1 MTLSRSSLWASMGI
15 IYFYIYIAS
24 YGVIMDETLGG
35 KIEPRDYQINIYK
48 QAIRENTLVVLPT
61 GMGKTIIAAMV
72 ANFIITEKN
81 ERVLFLAP
89 TKPLV
94 SQHFET
100 FRKLLDM
107 DSPAIAKFT
116 GEVDNQDRLLDWSTS
131 KVVISTPQVVVND
144 LRSGM
149 IDFSKYGLIIFD
161 EAHRASGNYAY
172 VDIAREFIQYKKRL
186 ILALTASPGSKRE
199 KLDEVTEGLSIENV
213 IIKTENDRDVQKY
226 VNSVRID
233 AKILDLPPSVK
244 SARPLLQ
251 EIYSE
256 ILSKIRESGI
266 FKNEPINRRTMA
278 SKIPELVRRAREGEN
293 NLFGLI
299 PYISGAIRVD
309 YAMEYLESQGT
320 EIALDYINEIMS
332 SQEKTLRRTAAM
344 IKKSPVFQQLID
356 ELQESA
362 ARDHSNPKL
371 NAILELCNDT
381 LSENPDSRII
391 VFTHFRKTA
400 MILTRFLSEKST
412 LAKPVRFVGQSSKGE
427 DEGIN
432 QKKQE
437 GIINGFREGE
447 FNVLV
452 ATSVAEEG
460 LDIPSTDLVIFY
472 EPVPSEIRTI
482 QRRGRTGRHHA
493 GKVIILIYKDSRDSA
508 YYYSSIRKE
517 AAMRK
522 NINRY
527 ESGAEKSPVKDN
539 PMEISPN
546 RSRTSL
552 DDFS

>member
-1 MTLSRSSLWASMGI
+1 
-15 IYFYIYIAS
+15 
-24 YGVIMDETLGG
+24 MDETLGG
-35 KIEPRDYQINIYK
+35 KIEPRDYQINIFK
-48 QAIRENTLVVLPT
+48 EAVRENTLVVLPT

-72 ANFIITEKN
+72 ANFILKEKN

-89 TKPLV
+89 TKPLI

-100 FRKLLDM
+100 FKKLLELDP
-107 DSPAIAKFT
+107 PAISKFT
-116 GEVDNQDRLLDWSTS
+116 GEVDNQDRMLDWSTS

-149 IDFSKYGLIIFD
+149 IDFSKYGLVIFD

-172 VDIAREFIQYKKRL
+172 VDIAREFVQYKKRL

-199 KLDEVTEGLSIENV
+199 KLDEVTENLSIENV
-213 IIKTENDRDVQKY
+213 IIKTENDEDVQKY
-226 VNSVRID
+226 VNSVRIE
-233 AKILDLPPSVK
+233 AKILDLPPSVR
-244 SARPLLQ
+244 STRPLLQ
-251 EIYSE
+251 EVYSE
-256 ILSKIRESGI
+256 ILSKIRESGV
-266 FKNEPINRRTMA
+266 FKNEPINRRSMA
-278 SKIPELVRRAREGEN
+278 SKIPELVRRAKEGEN
-293 NLFGLI
+293 NLFGII
-299 PYISGAIRVD
+299 PYLSGAIRVD
-309 YAMEYLESQGT
+309 YAMEYLESQGV
-320 EIALDYINEIMS
+320 EIALDYLNEIMT

-344 IKKSPVFQQLID
+344 IKKSPAFEQLMD
-356 ELQESA
+356 ELQKSVVE
-362 ARDHSNPKL
+362 DHSNPKL
-371 NAILELCNDT
+371 NAILELCKT
-381 LSENPDSRII
+381 ALSENPNSRII
-391 VFTHFRKTA
+391 VFTHFRKTS

-412 LAKPVRFVGQSSKGE
+412 LTKPVRFVGQSSKGE
-427 DEGIN
+427 DEGLN

-437 GIINGFREGE
+437 GIIHGFREGE

-517 AAMRK
+517 TAMRK

-527 ESGAEKSPVKDN
+527 ESRSSESPVNQGKMAMKPGN
-539 PMEISPN
+539 N
-546 RSRTSL
+546 ATSL
-552 DDFS
+552 DDFT